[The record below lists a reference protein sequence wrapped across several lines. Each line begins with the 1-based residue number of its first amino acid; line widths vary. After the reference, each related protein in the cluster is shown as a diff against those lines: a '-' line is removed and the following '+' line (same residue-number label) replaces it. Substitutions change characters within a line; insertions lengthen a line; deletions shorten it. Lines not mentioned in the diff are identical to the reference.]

1 MRGYPHQFWN
11 DLSLDSRAKLMA
23 RQGYTS
29 ALAHDVRV
37 IYQDDSD
44 EPTDVPAD
52 GKTVGEIVTRGN
64 IVMKEVSFQ
73 NNDFNIIHSFKN
85 KTLIF
90 SSFSE
95 SISEIRK
102 QLEPHFVV
110 ATSGQEIWPLC
121 TKMEV

>member
-1 MRGYPHQFWN
+1 MRGYPHEFWN
-11 DLSLDSRAKLMA
+11 DLPLDARAKLMA

-73 NNDFNIIHSFKN
+73 NNDFNIIHSFEN
-85 KTLIF
+85 KTLTF

-102 QLEPHFVV
+102 QLKLHLVV
-110 ATSGQEIWPLC
+110 AISGQEIWPLC

>member
-11 DLSLDSRAKLMA
+11 DLPLDARAKLMA
-23 RQGYTS
+23 CQGYTS

-73 NNDFNIIHSFKN
+73 TMILISFIHSKI
-85 KTLIF
+85 K
-90 SSFSE
+90 
-95 SISEIRK
+95 
-102 QLEPHFVV
+102 H
-110 ATSGQEIWPLC
+110 
-121 TKMEV
+121 